1 MWWAP
6 FPSPAAQGGF
16 PPAHVGFA
24 PGSWGSPQAWR
35 TQMPGKLA
43 FSLLSGR
50 EVLSLCP
57 PFNSLSALPQ
67 SLQHL
72 LSVRS
77 SASFC
82 SLSIFLA
89 LLFSVIHLESI
100 IITPVSHQGHLL
112 SLPVVLQSHGPTP
125 PGPGSFRQPQPPA
138 VPLEG
143 SPILCPESAG
153 ACALPPLLSELFS
166 PVTAASRSSSFPCHL
181 EGGLPVSLTAGGT
194 RTQA

>member
-6 FPSPAAQGGF
+6 FPPPAAQGGF
-16 PPAHVGFA
+16 PPAHVDFA
-24 PGSWGSPQAWR
+24 PGSWGPPQVWR

-50 EVLSLCP
+50 EVLSSCP

-72 LSVRS
+72 LSIRF

-82 SLSIFLA
+82 FLGIFLA

-100 IITPVSHQGHLL
+100 IITPVSPQGRLL
-112 SLPVVLQSHGPTP
+112 SPPVVLRSHGPTP
-125 PGPGSFRQPQPPA
+125 PGPGSSRQPQPPA

-143 SPILCPESAG
+143 SPIPCPESAG
-153 ACALPPLLSELFS
+153 ARALPPLLSGLFS
-166 PVTAASRSSSFPCHL
+166 PMTAASRSSSFPCHL
-181 EGGLPVSLTAGGT
+181 VGGPP
-194 RTQA
+194 